1 MVGMVVVVVLVV
13 VAAAMV
19 VAMVMMVKHAPAAA
33 AAAAAATATAAGDI
47 VDWHKAE
54 SKGPTVAACNTAV
67 EASAAAGLDAV
78 GNSRAGD
85 AS

>member
-1 MVGMVVVVVLVV
+1 MVGMVVVVVVAVMVV
-13 VAAAMV
+13 VV
-19 VAMVMMVKHAPAAA
+19 VMMVKHTPAAA